1 MAAADPE
8 RRPGLALAAY
18 FYPYIPML
26 LGIVVLAAGLKL
38 TIGNAAQ
45 PHPARE
51 ALALG
56 AGVAL
61 FLAGDAMFR
70 RALVF
75 GAREFRRAWPRCAMA
90 VFAGRNRRA
99 DGGASGRDGGDAA
112 GGVALGR
119 G

>member
-1 MAAADPE
+1 
-8 RRPGLALAAY
+8 
-18 FYPYIPML
+18 ML

-90 VFAGRNRRA
+90 VFALATTALGTAVAIDAQMAALLAGMVAMLLAEWHWDAGDRA
-99 DGGASGRDGGDAA
+99 SA
-112 GGVALGR
+112 GGWST
-119 G
+119 